1 MPAKQVLSNAEDK
14 MKKSAETVRH
24 EFTGIRTGKTTAA
37 LLDTVKVD
45 YYGSMMPVNQVA
57 SISVPEPRL
66 LVVTP
71 WEKNML
77 QPIARAIQASDMG
90 LNPQDDGSVLK
101 IPVPSLNEER
111 RKDLVK
117 LIKKLAEE
125 GRVAIRNVRHH
136 ANDEL
141 KKSLK
146 EKALS
151 EDDEKRAI
159 ADCQKLTD
167 KYVGMID
174 ELVTK
179 KEAEVMEV

>member
-1 MPAKQVLSNAEDK
+1 MSAKEVLSTAEEK
-14 MKKSAETVRH
+14 MKKSVEAVRH
-24 EFTGIRTGKTTAA
+24 EFTGIRTGKATAA

-57 SISVPEPRL
+57 SISVPEARL
-66 LVVTP
+66 LVVQP
-71 WEKNML
+71 WEKAML
-77 QPIARAIQASDMG
+77 QPIAKAIQASDLG

-101 IPVPSLNEER
+101 IPVPTLNEER

-117 LIKKLAEE
+117 LVKKFAEE

-141 KKSLK
+141 KKALK
-146 EKALS
+146 EKTIS

-159 ADCQKLTD
+159 ADCQKITD
-167 KYVGMID
+167 KYVGQID